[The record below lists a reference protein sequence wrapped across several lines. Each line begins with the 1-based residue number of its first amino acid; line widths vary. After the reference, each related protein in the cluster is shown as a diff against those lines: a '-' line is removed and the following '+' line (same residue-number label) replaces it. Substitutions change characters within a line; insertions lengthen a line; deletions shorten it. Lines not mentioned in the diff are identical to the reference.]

1 MKTLLNQ
8 LRFDSKR
15 LIVRSL
21 SFFFF
26 SILMPAGFYV
36 LFTKVMMVAGSSAQ
50 QQQFAKTYMG
60 SMIVYSI
67 LISAIFGIASILKR
81 DRDQGLLV
89 FLSLAPKGTL
99 PYYVSVFI
107 CILGINLGAVVVLGV
122 LAVLL
127 NHVSLSANQWFNIIG
142 LVILCQI
149 PLLLIGTAMSF
160 IKRQETLSVVSNLV
174 TFPMAV
180 VSGLWWPINMLP
192 NWLQTIGKLTPTY
205 FANNTLSQVLTNGKV
220 DLMNVGGVL
229 AWLGLGVALVI
240 LMAKRT
246 ARKGVVLD
254 HG

>member
-1 MKTLLNQ
+1 M
-8 LRFDSKR
+8 
-15 LIVRSL
+15 
-21 SFFFF
+21 
-26 SILMPAGFYV
+26 
-36 LFTKVMMVAGSSAQ
+36 
-50 QQQFAKTYMG
+50 
-60 SMIVYSI
+60 
-67 LISAIFGIASILKR
+67 
-81 DRDQGLLV
+81 
-89 FLSLAPKGTL
+89 
-99 PYYVSVFI
+99 
-107 CILGINLGAVVVLGV
+107 
-122 LAVLL
+122 
-127 NHVSLSANQWFNIIG
+127 
-142 LVILCQI
+142 ILCQI

-205 FANNTLSQVLTNGKV
+205 FANNSLSHVLTNGKV